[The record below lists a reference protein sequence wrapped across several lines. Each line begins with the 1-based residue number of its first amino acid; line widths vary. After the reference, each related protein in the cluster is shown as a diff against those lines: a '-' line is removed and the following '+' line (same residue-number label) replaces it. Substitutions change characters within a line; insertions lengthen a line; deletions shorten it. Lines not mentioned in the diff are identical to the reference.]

1 MQGENR
7 KALIH
12 LCVKARLSDGQ
23 PAALHRYVELVE
35 RWSGRCNLVS
45 KNDLNRIAAKHVAD
59 SWNFTRIPGLL
70 PGVRALDVGS
80 GAGFPG
86 VVLALLRPDVR
97 VTLLDSRRQRT
108 LFLREAV
115 EQLGLAN
122 AQVLCQRVEELHHSM
137 AGFFNLVTGRAVAGL
152 EELWQ
157 WAQPLLQP
165 QGFLITQKGLQEE
178 IEPLT
183 GATVES
189 IPMLYTIS
197 ASRLLLLRKEGS
209 SEKQS
214 V

>member
-1 MQGENR
+1 MQGEN
-7 KALIH
+7 KTALIH
-12 LCVKARLSDGQ
+12 LCANAGLSEEQG
-23 PAALHRYVELVE
+23 AGLRRYVELVE
-35 RWSGRCNLVS
+35 RWTSRCNLVS

-70 PGVRALDVGS
+70 AGVQVLDVGS

-86 VVLALLRPDVR
+86 VVLALLCPDVR

-122 AQVLCQRVEELHHSM
+122 AQVLCQRAEELRNSM
-137 AGFFNLVTGRAVAGL
+137 PEAFDLVTARAVAGL

-157 WAQPLLQP
+157 WAQPVLRPGGVLVA
-165 QGFLITQKGLQEE
+165 QKGLQEE
-178 IEPLT
+178 IEPLA

-189 IPMLYTIS
+189 IPMLHTLS

-209 SEKQS
+209 SERQS

>member
-1 MQGENR
+1 MQGEN
-7 KALIH
+7 KTALIH
-12 LCVKARLSDGQ
+12 LCASAGLSEEQG
-23 PAALHRYVELVE
+23 AGLRRYVELVE
-35 RWSGRCNLVS
+35 RWTSRCNLVS

-59 SWNFTRIPGLL
+59 SWNFTRIPGLVA
-70 PGVRALDVGS
+70 GAQILDVGS

-86 VVLALLRPDVR
+86 VVLALLRPDVK

-122 AQVLCQRVEELHHSM
+122 ALVLCQRVEELRNSLPD
-137 AGFFNLVTGRAVAGL
+137 AFELVTARAVAGL

-157 WAQPLLQP
+157 WAQPVLRPGGVLVA
-165 QGFLITQKGLQEE
+165 QKGLQEE
-178 IEPLT
+178 IEPLA
-183 GATVES
+183 GATIES
-189 IPMLYTIS
+189 IPMLHTIS

-209 SEKQS
+209 SERQC

>member
-1 MQGENR
+1 MHSEN
-7 KALIH
+7 KAALLH
-12 LCVKARLSDGQ
+12 LCAEVGLSGEQGDG
-23 PAALHRYVELVE
+23 LRRYVELVE
-35 RWSGRCNLVS
+35 RWTSRCNLVS
-45 KNDLNRIAAKHVAD
+45 KNDLNRIVAKHVAD
-59 SWNFTRIPGLL
+59 SWNFSRVPGLL
-70 PGVRALDVGS
+70 AGVRVLDVGS

-86 VVLALLRPDVR
+86 VVLALLRPDVQ

-122 AQVLCQRVEELHHSM
+122 AQVLCQRAEELRNSM
-137 AGFFNLVTGRAVAGL
+137 PEAFDLVTTRAVAGL

-157 WAQPLLQP
+157 WAQPVLRPGGVLVA
-165 QGFLITQKGLQEE
+165 QKGLQEE
-178 IEPLT
+178 IEPLA

-189 IPMLYTIS
+189 IPMLHTLS

-209 SEKQS
+209 SERQS